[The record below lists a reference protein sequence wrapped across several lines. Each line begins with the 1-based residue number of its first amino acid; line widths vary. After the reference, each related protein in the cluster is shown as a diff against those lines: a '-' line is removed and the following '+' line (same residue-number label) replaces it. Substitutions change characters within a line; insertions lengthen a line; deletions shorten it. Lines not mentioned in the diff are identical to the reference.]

1 MAMAAFLFVAGLLGG
16 TRSRLAACLLSIL
29 LLAGCQSTT
38 RSKLLPPIA
47 STALSETFAPA
58 RHDPTVVP
66 ARGESS
72 HKEVQSPASTMAG
85 GKGVVQA
92 SAAVLG
98 PPTAACIQ
106 AEAPA
111 NSAIASLTLSHALN
125 RSLLTNPDLVA
136 LRGRLDVNQAMVGVA
151 QTYPWN
157 PFVQAQFLPQGHPFV
172 PNTPGIPASGAG
184 QTNYYV
190 WVMQRFELA
199 HQRQYRINGALA
211 SLDQTRWTIFQGELL
226 NVAQTMRLYFAALYQ
241 KEVHELALETAEL
254 NERLAVI
261 AERRFK
267 ANLAKAGDVTTAKVA
282 ARQARHQAELADT
295 IYRAALLA
303 LHQQMNLE
311 MSAPAALT
319 ERLANVQWLRVRGE
333 GQTAHEGL
341 PAELVEGRPDVLAAK
356 AGVRVSG
363 ANFGLARAAI
373 VQDIQG
379 GPIYETSDAGVQF
392 IGLRLQMNLPVF
404 DTGRP
409 LARQRQAEL
418 NLQHLT
424 YEQLK
429 IRATLEA
436 QAACNQYERVLA
448 MAVKATPAAPGAMPP
463 ELKEIT
469 SLFEAGQADILA
481 VLTVQNNLLQE
492 RRIYLDLLN
501 QLAQSAAA
509 VVQATGLPPHQ
520 VVHLTPTVYP
530 AGKGAPPG
538 TLPQP

>member
-1 MAMAAFLFVAGLLGG
+1 MEMAACLFVADLLGVM
-16 TRSRLAACLLSIL
+16 RSRPGVCLLPIL
-29 LLAGCQSTT
+29 LLAGCQSAA
-38 RSKLLPPIA
+38 RSPLLPVVAPTSMA
-47 STALSETFAPA
+47 SIEPFAPA
-58 RHDPTVVP
+58 AHDPAVVP
-66 ARGESS
+66 ARGESALQ
-72 HKEVQSPASTMAG
+72 EVPRPARRVAADE
-85 GKGVVQA
+85 GVVPA

-98 PPTAACIQ
+98 PPTVAPIQ

-111 NSAIASLTLSHALN
+111 NSAISSLTLSHALN

-157 PFVQAQFLPQGHPFV
+157 PFVQAQFFPQGRPFV
-172 PNTPGIPASGAG
+172 PNTPGLPASGAG
-184 QTNYYV
+184 QSNYYV

-199 HQRQYRINGALA
+199 HQQQFRIQGALA

-241 KEVHELALETAEL
+241 KEVHELAQETTEL
-254 NERLAVI
+254 NERLAGIV
-261 AERRFK
+261 ERRFK
-267 ANLAKAGDVTTAKVA
+267 ANLAKKSDVTMAKVA
-282 ARQARHQAELADT
+282 ARQSRQQAELADAT
-295 IYRAALLA
+295 YRAALLA
-303 LHQQMNLE
+303 LYQQLNLPAT
-311 MSAPAALT
+311 APAAFT
-319 ERLANVQWLRVRGE
+319 EKLADVQWLALRASGPS
-333 GQTAHEGL
+333 ADL
-341 PAELVEGRPDVLAAK
+341 PGELVEGRPDVLAAK
-356 AGVRVSG
+356 AGARVAD

-373 VQDIQG
+373 VPDIQG

-392 IGLRLQMNLPVF
+392 LGLRLQMNLPVF

-436 QAACNQYERVLA
+436 QAACNQYERVRDL
-448 MAVKATPAAPGAMPP
+448 AVKATPVAPGAMPA

-481 VLTVQNNLLQE
+481 VLTTQNNLLLE

-509 VVQATGLPPHQ
+509 VVQATGLPPHH
-520 VVHLTPTVYP
+520 VVRLATSVGP
-530 AGKGAPPG
+530 AGNGA
-538 TLPQP
+538 LPATP